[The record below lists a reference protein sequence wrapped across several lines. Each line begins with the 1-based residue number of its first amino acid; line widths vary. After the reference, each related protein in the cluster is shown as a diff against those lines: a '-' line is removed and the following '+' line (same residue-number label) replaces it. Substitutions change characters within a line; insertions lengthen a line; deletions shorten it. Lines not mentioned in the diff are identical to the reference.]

1 MIRKFFKLFE
11 PLGRAIKDANIVQSI
26 KKLIRRHKIAEL
38 KKFKGTVDLE
48 LDLDAARDRNENYSS
63 FSGGDHEI
71 SES

>member
-1 MIRKFFKLFE
+1 MQ
-11 PLGRAIKDANIVQSI
+11 AIIHFI
-26 KKLIRRHKIAEL
+26 KKLIRKHKIAEL

>member
-1 MIRKFFKLFE
+1 MNQKSANDKTKMQ
-11 PLGRAIKDANIVQSI
+11 AIIHFI
-26 KKLIRRHKIAEL
+26 KKLIRKHKIAEL